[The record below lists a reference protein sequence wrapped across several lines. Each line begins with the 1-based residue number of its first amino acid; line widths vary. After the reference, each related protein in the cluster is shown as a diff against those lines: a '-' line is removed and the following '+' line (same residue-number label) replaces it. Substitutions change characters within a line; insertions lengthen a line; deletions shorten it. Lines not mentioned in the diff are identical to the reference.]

1 MFRKK
6 QRSNNK
12 VTIAVGI
19 GLWILLIGAAVPMNK
34 WIEWSQKT
42 PQLLTFGGKLSH
54 QSAVKPLALMP
65 AEQRASQLEQ
75 LATNGKGLDRAQARY
90 VLANDL
96 LDQGQTAQALEWLQ
110 DLENDYELLAPY
122 ILLKRAQAYELTSN
136 SAQAQETWTELL
148 SQHPDSPVGVEA
160 LYALGKSNPQYWDQ
174 ALENFPAHPKSMEI
188 AQSRLKENP
197 NSLDLLLPI
206 ANHGFYLDHYKSHLQ
221 KLTSQYRDRLTAED
235 WDAIAFGYWEKQ
247 DYGKG
252 GEAYAFATW
261 NPQSAYRLAR
271 GRQLSGDN
279 RGAILAYKRL
289 FVDFPDSEEASMGLE
304 RLITL
309 VEPKEALTYIDELI
323 NRFPNKAGEAFF
335 ARAKVLDELGSLS
348 AAKEARDKVLSEYSN
363 SEGAAELRW
372 SLAQQNVAIS
382 KFEEA
387 RKWALELLQENPD
400 SELAPE
406 AGFWAGKW
414 AQRLG
419 LSKEARET
427 YEAVL
432 FNYTESY
439 YAWRSAVLLGW
450 DVGDFTSVRSLTPA
464 IVGQTERVEIPAG
477 SNVLKELYLLGQ
489 DQDAWTLWQVE
500 FTNRREPSVPE
511 QFTDGLIRLGIG
523 DNLDGIFM
531 LSSLRWRDKPEDQ
544 EQYKQ
549 IKAKP
554 HYWEALYPFP
564 YVDLIENAA
573 EKQEMNPL
581 LVTALMRQESRFMP
595 KIRSSVGAVGLMQ
608 VMPETGSWVAQ
619 SMGLKNHNLEKPEDN
634 INIGT
639 WYLAFTH
646 GQYKDNSMLA
656 VASYNAGSSNVASW
670 IERFGF
676 DDPDEFANQIP
687 FPETKGYVKYV
698 FENYWNYLRL
708 YSPEIAKKLGQ

>member
-1 MFRKK
+1 MFKKK
-6 QRSNNK
+6 QRSNK

-42 PQLLTFGGKLSH
+42 PKMLTLGGKLEH
-54 QSAVKPLALMP
+54 QSAVKPLALLP

-96 LDQGQTAQALEWLQ
+96 LEQGQGTQALEWLQ
-110 DLENDYELLAPY
+110 DLENDYGLLAPY
-122 ILLKRAQAYELTSN
+122 ILFKRAQAYELTDN

-148 SQHPDSPVGVEA
+148 EKHPESPVVVEA

-174 ALENFPAHPKSMEI
+174 ALATFPAHPKSMEI
-188 AQSRLKENP
+188 AQTRLKENP
-197 NSLDLLLPI
+197 NRLDLLLPI
-206 ANHGFYLDHYKSHLQ
+206 ANHGFYLDNYKSYLE
-221 KLTSQYRDRLTAED
+221 KLTRQNRDRLTEKD
-235 WDAIAFGYWEKQ
+235 WEAIAFGYWEKQ

-252 GEAYAFATW
+252 GEAYALATW
-261 NPQSAYRLAR
+261 NPQSAYRLGR

-279 RGAILAYKRL
+279 SGAILAYKRL
-289 FVDFPDSEEASMGLE
+289 FVDFPDTEEASMGLE

-309 VEPKEALTYIDELI
+309 LEPKEAITYIDELI
-323 NRFPNKAGEAFF
+323 NRFPNKAGEALF

-348 AAKEARDKVLSEYSN
+348 AAKEAREKVLSEYSN

-372 SLAQQNVAIS
+372 SLAQQSVAV
-382 KFEEA
+382 KNFEEA
-387 RKWALELLQENPD
+387 RKWALELVEENPD
-400 SELAPE
+400 SELAAE

-414 AQRLG
+414 AQRLR
-419 LSKEARET
+419 LSKEARQAYET
-427 YEAVL
+427 VL

-450 DVGDFTSVRSLTPA
+450 DVGDFTNVRSLTPA

-500 FTNRREPSVPE
+500 FTNRREPSVSE
-511 QFTDGLIRLGIG
+511 QFTDGLIRLGVE

-531 LSSLRWRDKPEDQ
+531 LSNLRSRDKPEEQ
-544 EQYKQ
+544 EEYKQ
-549 IKAKP
+549 IKVKP

-564 YVDLIENAA
+564 YADLIQKAS
-573 EKQEMNPL
+573 QEQQMNPL
-581 LVTALMRQESRFMP
+581 LVTGLMRQESRFMP
-595 KIRSSVGAVGLMQ
+595 TIRSAVGAVGLMQ
-608 VMPETGSWVAQ
+608 VMPETASWAAQ
-619 SMGLKNHNLEKPEDN
+619 SMGIKNHNLENPEDN
-634 INIGT
+634 IKIGT
-639 WYLAFTH
+639 WYLDFTH
-646 GQYKDNSMLA
+646 GQYKNNSMLA
-656 VASYNAGSSNVASW
+656 VASYNAGPSNVAAW
-670 IERFGF
+670 IEEFGF
-676 DDPDEFANQIP
+676 DDPDEFADKIP
-687 FPETKGYVKYV
+687 FPETEGYVKHV

-708 YSPEIAKKLGQ
+708 YSPDIAKKLGQ

>member
-42 PQLLTFGGKLSH
+42 PKILTLGGSSTR
-54 QSAVKPLALMP
+54 QSAVKPLALMSY
-65 AEQRASQLEQ
+65 EQRASQLEQ
-75 LATNGKGLDRAQARY
+75 LALNGEGLDRSQARY
-90 VLANDL
+90 MLANDL
-96 LDQGQTAQALEWLQ
+96 LEQGQATQALESLQ
-110 DLENDYELLAPY
+110 DLEKDYGLLAPY
-122 ILLKRAQAYELTSN
+122 ILFKRAQAYELSNN
-136 SAQAQETWTELL
+136 SAQARETWTELL
-148 SQHPDSPVGVEA
+148 ENHPESPVVVEA

-174 ALENFPAHPKSMEI
+174 ALEKFPAHPKSMEI
-188 AQSRLKENP
+188 AQTRLKENP
-197 NSLDLLLPI
+197 NRLDLLLPI
-206 ANHGFYLDHYKSHLQ
+206 ASHGFYLDNYKSHLQ
-221 KLTSQYRDRLTAED
+221 KLTNQHRDRLTPEN
-235 WDAIAFGYWEKQ
+235 WEAIAFGYWEKQ

-252 GEAYAFATW
+252 GEAYASATW
-261 NPQSAYRLAR
+261 NPQSAYRLGR

-279 RGAILAYKRL
+279 SGAILAYKRL

-304 RLITL
+304 QLITL

-323 NRFPNKAGEAFF
+323 NRFPNKAGEALF
-335 ARAKVLDELGSLS
+335 ARSKILDELGSRS

-372 SLAQQNVAIS
+372 SLAQQSVAINN
-382 KFEEA
+382 FDEA
-387 RKWALELLQENPD
+387 RKWALELRQENPD

-419 LSKEARET
+419 LSKEARQT
-427 YEAVL
+427 YEDIL

-450 DVGDFTSVRSLTPA
+450 DVGDFTNVRALTPA
-464 IVGQTERVEIPAG
+464 IVGQTERIEIPVG
-477 SNVLKELYLLGQ
+477 SDVLKELYLLGQ

-511 QFTDGLIRLGIG
+511 QFTDGLIRLGVG

-549 IKAKP
+549 IKVQP

-564 YVDLIENAA
+564 YADLIQKASKE
-573 EKQEMNPL
+573 EQMNPL

-608 VMPETGSWVAQ
+608 VMPETGSWAAQ
-619 SMGLKNHNLEKPEDN
+619 SMGIKNFNLEDPEDN
-634 INIGT
+634 IKIGT
-639 WYLAFTH
+639 WYLDFTH

-656 VASYNAGSSNVASW
+656 VASYNAGPSNVASW
-670 IERFGF
+670 IEQFGF
-676 DDPDEFANQIP
+676 NDPDEFADKIP
-687 FPETKGYVKYV
+687 FPETNGYVKHV